1 MAYGEKL
8 QLIDMLA
15 AMEMKQRSENESEN
29 RAAQAK
35 LLAEQTKS
43 MQEANKLA
51 ELKRS
56 MLTPTG
62 MPNAKDSVYS
72 IGYPEYAKRQE
83 KMQLLS
89 QMTGSPL
96 PSHGFRGGGGGYGRG
111 GDDRGQ
117 EQPVNP
123 YPDGVRGTGPDS
135 AQAAAALGEIYRPGG
150 QEPTQAPMSIA
161 ELLADERGNVAG
173 GQSLIDQRNT
183 MGGTPVAS
191 PTWETPVQG
200 AVNDENQL
208 KDTITQTFLN
218 QGGTSVPPKQL
229 SPEEQLA
236 AVNAKNAQREKERA
250 MELGSKNRSAA
261 RKREDDEFKT
271 YQNKV
276 YSDKYFQE
284 LDADAQEKILA
295 LIHHKTRQAIKKNMA
310 VNIPAILKTYIDGYG
325 E

>member
-191 PTWETPVQG
+191 PTWETPVQNTINQENATAQEQWKAEELKNAMKTKPAEAKNRVAG
-200 AVNDENQL
+200 RKNEATAVLNYEKQLL
-208 KDTITQTFLN
+208 KDKRWLDRENPI
-218 QGGTSVPPKQL
+218 
-229 SPEEQLA
+229 PEE
-236 AVNAKNAQREKERA
+236 
-250 MELGSKNRSAA
+250 
-261 RKREDDEFKT
+261 
-271 YQNKV
+271 
-276 YSDKYFQE
+276 
-284 LDADAQEKILA
+284 
-295 LIHHKTRQAIKKNMA
+295 IKKEMRPLWRAFAMSAYRKGVAPDIESFFKNFE
-310 VNIPAILKTYIDGYG
+310 T